1 MEAIPFILFIFIWI
15 FTYKY
20 FLKKR
25 GKILSH
31 IFSLFFSCIGLF
43 VSAAIVLPPPTPEQ
57 IKEREFKDLQEKEKD
72 LQEKKEKEL
81 KEQDKKLFEQKQK
94 DLEEIEKQKKI
105 IEQKEKQE
113 LKDLKNIEDD
123 MDIPLRKA
131 TQLSLEDLNK
141 LSLRY
146 VSANKIDLKYSDKIY
161 DCISQYIWEKEKTL
175 SLLSISKW
183 CIDETKRSDYDKI
196 NHINI
201 ASFMIDI
208 DPWNLSYE
216 PFNKIIKYMM
226 HNPNSF
232 EHVETLKNYVSNT
245 ENPYM
250 FIKTTIRGTNVYNAI
265 VTNTFSAKVDAKTK
279 KIYDVLKY

>member
-15 FTYKY
+15 FAYKY

-31 IFSLFFSCIGLF
+31 IFSLLLSCIGLF

-57 IKEREFKDLQEKEKD
+57 IKERELKDLQE
-72 LQEKKEKEL
+72 QKEKEL

-105 IEQKEKQE
+105 IEQKQKQE

-123 MDIPLRKA
+123 MDISLKKA

-146 VSANKIDLKYSDKIY
+146 VGANKIDLKYSDKIY
-161 DCISQYIWEKEKTL
+161 DCIGQYIWEKEKTL
-175 SLLSISKW
+175 SLLNISKW

-201 ASFMIDI
+201 ASFMVDI

-216 PFNKIIKYMM
+216 PFNKIIKNMM

-232 EHVETLKNYVSNT
+232 EHVETLKNYISNT

-250 FIKTTIRGTNVYNAI
+250 FIKTTIRGTNAYNAI